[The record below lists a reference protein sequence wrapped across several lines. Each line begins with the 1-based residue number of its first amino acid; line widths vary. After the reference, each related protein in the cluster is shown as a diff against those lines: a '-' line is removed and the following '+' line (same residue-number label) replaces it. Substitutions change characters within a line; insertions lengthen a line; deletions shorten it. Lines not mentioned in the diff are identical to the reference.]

1 MPGKYQDGV
10 YARRPWVA
18 PAEAA
23 YPPQEYLGP
32 FAGNQ
37 DRLLTQALVAG
48 NMSGEEIQEYVRPNL
63 PQVELF
69 PDKYGYVTTEY
80 GIQDIVELGGRAG
93 GQRVESDY
101 SNTPNTQQSTS
112 RNALGDSV

>member
-10 YARRPWVA
+10 YARRPWIA

-32 FAGNQ
+32 FQGNQ
-37 DRLLTQALVAG
+37 DRLLGQALALG
-48 NMSGEEIQEYVRPNL
+48 GMTGEEIQEYVRPNL
-63 PQVELF
+63 PQIELF
-69 PDKYGYVTTEY
+69 PDRYGFVTTEY
-80 GIQDIVELGGRAG
+80 GIADIVELGGRAG

-101 SNTPNTQQSTS
+101 SNTPNTTQSSS
-112 RNALGDSV
+112 RNTLGYGV

>member
-1 MPGKYQDGV
+1 MAGKYQDGV
-10 YARRPWVA
+10 YARRPWTA

-23 YPPQEYLGP
+23 YPPQAYLGP
-32 FAGNQ
+32 FQGNQ
-37 DRLLTQALVAG
+37 DRLVGQALAVG
-48 NMSGEEIQEYVRPNL
+48 DMTSEEIQQYVRPNL

-101 SNTPNTQQSTS
+101 SNTPNTQQGTS
-112 RNALGDSV
+112 RNTLGDSV